1 MPKYSV
7 TRGQTDQNVDY
18 RERLIEMVGIC
29 TEMETTS

>member
-7 TRGQTDQNVDY
+7 TRGQTDQIVDY
-18 RERLIEMVGIC
+18 LGRLIEIVGIC